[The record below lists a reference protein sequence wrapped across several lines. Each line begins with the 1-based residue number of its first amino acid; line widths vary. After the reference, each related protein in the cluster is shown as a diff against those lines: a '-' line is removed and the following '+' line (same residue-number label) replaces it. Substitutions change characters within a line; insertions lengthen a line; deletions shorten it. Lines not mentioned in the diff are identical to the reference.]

1 MLDLLFLRL
10 TCLCLIF
17 GGLLAGCS
25 SMHSTDC
32 IYSLSKDG
40 AIYENCPGTP
50 ARFLRY
56 MAADEDYIE
65 LAEDLGMNGY
75 VVPAQ

>member
-1 MLDLLFLRL
+1 
-10 TCLCLIF
+10 
-17 GGLLAGCS
+17 
-25 SMHSTDC
+25 MHSTDC